1 MIHMATFTS
10 SLPQNLLNMLEDKA
24 KQLSVPKNKLIERA
38 LSLYLD
44 QLNRAEYARSYK
56 LMADDADIL
65 AIAEEGM
72 TEYMSQL
79 PNEKLP

>member
-1 MIHMATFTS
+1 MATFTS